1 MVKISRSLYLEPEL
15 ARLWDSIPTGERNM
29 LINKVLRNYAESNDI
44 DPKVK
49 IIRKLELE
57 VADLQMKATNVEKEI
72 EQRKMMLES
81 VRNGNSPADITVN
94 EEWAALEDIARQARD
109 SGVVWSSYAG
119 RAQYRVHDVFNG
131 RIYIENISTGRT
143 SSNFQNGTLVL
154 GLQRLMNNDGRI
166 KQLEMI
172 PVKMH
177 EYAITRL
184 HPKLKLEDGYIVY
197 RGDE

>member
-1 MVKISRSLYLEPEL
+1 MVKNSRSLYLEPEL

-29 LINKVLRNYAESNDI
+29 LINKVLRDYAESNDI

-81 VRNGNSPADITVN
+81 VRNGNSQADVDVN
-94 EEWAALEDIARQARD
+94 QEWAALEDIARKARE

-131 RIYIENISTGRT
+131 RIYIENIGTGRT

>member
-15 ARLWDSIPTGERNM
+15 ARLWDSIPTSERNM
-29 LINKVLRNYAESNDI
+29 LINKVLRNYAKSNDI
-44 DPKVK
+44 DPKIK

-81 VRNGNSPADITVN
+81 VRNGNSQADIDVN
-94 EEWAALEDIARQARD
+94 QEWAAFEDIARKARE

>member
-1 MVKISRSLYLEPEL
+1 MVKNARSLYLEPEL
-15 ARLWDSIPTGERNM
+15 ARLWDSIPTDERNI
-29 LINKVLRNYAESNDI
+29 LINQVLRDYAESNDI
-44 DPKVK
+44 DPNVK

-81 VRNGNSPADITVN
+81 VRKGNSQVDIDVN
-94 EEWAALEDIARQARD
+94 REWTILEDIARKARE

-119 RAQYRVHDVFNG
+119 RAQYRVHDVYNG
-131 RIYIENISTGRT
+131 RIYIENIGTSRT
-143 SSNFQNGTLVL
+143 SSNFQSGTLVL
-154 GLQRLMNNDGRI
+154 GLQRLMNKDGRI
-166 KQLEMI
+166 KQLEMV

-177 EYAITRL
+177 EYAITKL

-197 RGDE
+197 AGDE

>member
-15 ARLWDSIPTGERNM
+15 ARLWDSIPTSERNM

-44 DPKVK
+44 DPKIK

-81 VRNGNSPADITVN
+81 IRNGNPQSDIDVN
-94 EEWAALEDIARQARD
+94 QEWAAFEDIARKARE

>member
-1 MVKISRSLYLEPEL
+1 MVKNSRSLYLEPEL

-29 LINKVLRNYAESNDI
+29 LINKVLRDYAESNDI

-81 VRNGNSPADITVN
+81 VRNGNSQADIDVN
-94 EEWAALEDIARQARD
+94 QEWAALEDIARKARE

-119 RAQYRVHDVFNG
+119 RAQYRVHDVYNG
-131 RIYIENISTGRT
+131 RIYIENIGTGRT
-143 SSNFQNGTLVL
+143 SSNFQSGTLVL

>member
-1 MVKISRSLYLEPEL
+1 MVKNAKSLYLEPEL
-15 ARLWDSIPTGERNM
+15 ARLWDSIPTDERNI
-29 LINKVLRNYAESNDI
+29 LISQLLRDYAESNDI
-44 DPKVK
+44 DPNIK

-57 VADLQMKATNVEKEI
+57 VTDLEQRAKNVEKEI
-72 EQRKMMLES
+72 EQRKIMLKS
-81 VRNGNSPADITVN
+81 VRKGTPLVGINVN
-94 EEWAALEDIARQARD
+94 QEWANIEDIARKARE
-109 SGVVWSSYAG
+109 SGVVWNSYAG
-119 RAQYRVHDVFNG
+119 RAQYRVHDVHNG
-131 RIYIENISTGRT
+131 RIYIENIGTGRT
-143 SSNFQNGTLVL
+143 SSNFQRGTLIL

-166 KQLEMI
+166 KQLEMV